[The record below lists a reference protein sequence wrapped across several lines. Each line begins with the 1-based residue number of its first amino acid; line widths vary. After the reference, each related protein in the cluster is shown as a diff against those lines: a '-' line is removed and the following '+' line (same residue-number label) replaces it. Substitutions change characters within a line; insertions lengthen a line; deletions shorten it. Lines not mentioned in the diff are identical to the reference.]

1 MEKKGGD
8 SLIEGGTSRTPGTEM
23 LSRKMKT
30 SVYMILFIPVVN
42 TADLIE
48 AADHFG
54 WAALTNAAA
63 TLAGGQDMEVPEME
77 GGATGDQAASISTPG
92 AVRSGCTS
100 FIHNFQHKMCSEAY
114 LRAIKRR

>member
-1 MEKKGGD
+1 MSYTFHGKKRGD
-8 SLIEGGTSRTPGTEM
+8 SLIERGTSRTPGTEM

-48 AADHFG
+48 AADHFR

-63 TLAGGQDMEVPEME
+63 TLARGQDIEVLRLCYSRHSWCH
-77 GGATGDQAASISTPG
+77 GSQRK
-92 AVRSGCTS
+92 AVPRETK
-100 FIHNFQHKMCSEAY
+100 HQVYQHREQ
-114 LRAIKRR
+114 

>member
-1 MEKKGGD
+1 MHVVCFVKIKDQPGVTKPVSKFKFIVPVWVQDTSYTFHGKKKRGD
-8 SLIEGGTSRTPGTEM
+8 SLIERGTSRTPGTEM

-48 AADHFG
+48 AANDFG

-63 TLAGGQDMEVPEME
+63 TLARGQDIEVPEIM
-77 GGATGDQAASISTPG
+77 
-92 AVRSGCTS
+92 
-100 FIHNFQHKMCSEAY
+100 
-114 LRAIKRR
+114 L